1 MCFLD
6 WVFGT
11 QEEHDL
17 FQYGIEGEDW
27 EPVGEDGCKQLD
39 ISEELKYTMPNY
51 SFTLNPYIRYSEFV
65 LNDPEIKA
73 DFEYIW
79 RVNLSAQFDHGI
91 FLRSDKRGDRRMRQW
106 RS

>member
-1 MCFLD
+1 MCFPD

-39 ISEELKYTMPNY
+39 ISEDLKYTMTNY

-65 LNDPEIKA
+65 LNDPEIKS
-73 DFEYIW
+73 DFEYMYGESTYQLNSIAGF
-79 RVNLSAQFDHGI
+79 SFDPTNVETDG
-91 FLRSDKRGDRRMRQW
+91 
-106 RS
+106 

>member
-27 EPVGEDGCKQLD
+27 EPVGEDGCQ
-39 ISEELKYTMPNY
+39 
-51 SFTLNPYIRYSEFV
+51 
-65 LNDPEIKA
+65 A
-73 DFEYIW
+73 
-79 RVNLSAQFDHGI
+79 A
-91 FLRSDKRGDRRMRQW
+91 
-106 RS
+106 